1 MVRENRDGHHSFG
14 SLVSFGISEWSS
26 EYPLVDS
33 MYSERSQLSR
43 TMSIAPY
50 TETLRNSA
58 LAVLIAAGL
67 AAPVHGVEVLPAR
80 ELASHCQDLARS
92 ADSAGAQF
100 CTHYVQGFIDG
111 AVSTDVRVM
120 MNMEAEYEQRRSLTE
135 RAIQTRMPGWHD
147 QQRAAGYAE
156 FCLGDPLPLA
166 EVVLTVAGQLEAQAE
181 TMDPELAARD
191 AVYAALREH
200 YPC

>member
-1 MVRENRDGHHSFG
+1 MPELPGYDKFRGRRNHRQTSR
-14 SLVSFGISEWSS
+14 
-26 EYPLVDS
+26 
-33 MYSERSQLSR
+33 RSG
-43 TMSIAPY
+43 
-50 TETLRNSA
+50 TL
-58 LAVLIAAGL
+58 L
-67 AAPVHGVEVLPAR
+67 AALVLAGSTLPAHGVEVLPAR
-80 ELASHCQDLARS
+80 ELASQCQGVAS
-92 ADSAGAQF
+92 SVESQGAQF

-120 MNMEAEYEQRRSLTE
+120 MNVEAEYQQRATLTE
-135 RAIQTRMPGWHD
+135 RAMQTRMPGWHD

-156 FCLGDPLPLA
+156 FCLGDPVPLA
-166 EVVLTVAGQLEAQAE
+166 EVVQKVAQQLDAQAA

>member
-1 MVRENRDGHHSFG
+1 
-14 SLVSFGISEWSS
+14 
-26 EYPLVDS
+26 
-33 MYSERSQLSR
+33 
-43 TMSIAPY
+43 MSKAAY
-50 TETLRNSA
+50 TETLRNTFLAA
-58 LAVLIAAGL
+58 LVAAGL
-67 AAPVHGVEVLPAR
+67 VAPAHGVEVLPAH
-80 ELASHCQDLARS
+80 ELAGHCQDLTRA
-92 ADSAGAQF
+92 ADSDGALF

-120 MNMEAEYEQRRSLTE
+120 MNVEAEYEQRRSLTE
-135 RAIQTRMPGWHD
+135 RAMQTRMPGWHD
-147 QQRAAGYAE
+147 EQRAAGYAE

-166 EVVLTVAGQLEAQAE
+166 EVVLTVAGQLEAEAS

>member
-1 MVRENRDGHHSFG
+1 MVKTPS
-14 SLVSFGISEWSS
+14 
-26 EYPLVDS
+26 
-33 MYSERSQLSR
+33 
-43 TMSIAPY
+43 TTA
-50 TETLRNSA
+50 LRHSA
-58 LAVLIAAGL
+58 LAVLVAAGL
-67 AAPVHGVEVLPAR
+67 SAPAFGVEVLPAR
-80 ELASHCQDLARS
+80 ELAGHCQELSRS
-92 ADSAGAQF
+92 ADSDGALF

-120 MNMEAEYEQRRSLTE
+120 MNVEAEYEQRRSLTE

-156 FCLGDPLPLA
+156 FCLGDPVPLA
-166 EVVLTVAGQLEAQAE
+166 EVVLTVAGQLEAQAA